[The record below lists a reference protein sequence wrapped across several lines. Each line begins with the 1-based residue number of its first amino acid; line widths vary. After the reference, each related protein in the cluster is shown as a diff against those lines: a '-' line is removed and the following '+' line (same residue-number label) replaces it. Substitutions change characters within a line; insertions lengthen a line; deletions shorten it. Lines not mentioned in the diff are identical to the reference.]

1 MKLVAFDCETALFRD
16 GLQAPPLACAAVV
29 GDPRFD
35 GVWNADETCYALH
48 ALLDDPN
55 TILIGHNVAYDF
67 AVCAAHDATLLPKI
81 FAAHRANRIRDT
93 KLREQLIDIALT
105 GLRLG
110 KKGKP
115 GPYSLSEIAKR
126 RLNIEM
132 DKTTYRL
139 GYGPLIGKP
148 LSSWPPGAL
157 QYCLDDVKTTLAIY
171 HLQTIEADDYCD
183 HVTGLMTDE
192 GRQCRANWAFQLM
205 GAWGIRTDRAAID
218 KLEQQVEQDLSALRE
233 QLIKAGILTS
243 SKEGHKKSTK
253 KLRELVQAAY
263 GSKIKFSDK
272 GNIVADAEVLRDS
285 GDELL
290 IAAADYQQFT
300 VMRTTFVPLLRR
312 GQDVPLNVRINTLV
326 NSGRT
331 SESPNLQNQP
341 REGGVRECFRPRD
354 GFVFCSTDYDT
365 AEMRAQAQFCYDT
378 FGFSLMRDV
387 FIAGKDPHT
396 MFAATLLDL
405 PYDEVVR
412 RKREPEIKKYRAL
425 GKVYN
430 FGVPGGMRAARL
442 QASAKRQFKIILTLV
457 ECEGML
463 KTYFQTWPEMQLFLD
478 DAKKLSPWNKR
489 TQVTTPWSGRVRAV
503 YGPNQYGNQRFQGP
517 IGDIAKDA
525 AFDIAEECYVV
536 PSSPLY
542 GSRPVLFV
550 HDECVL
556 EIPEQRASAAAK
568 RQAELMTLA
577 GARTIKDIPMT
588 CTPALMERWT
598 KAAEAVYEDGELVVW
613 KEAG

>member
-1 MKLVAFDCETALFRD
+1 MKFIAFDCETALFRD
-16 GLQAPPLACAAVV
+16 GLQAPPLACGAFV
-29 GDPRFD
+29 GDGED
-35 GVWNADETCYALH
+35 KVLDAVGTCQTLH
-48 ALLDDPN
+48 RLLDDQE
-55 TILIGHNVAYDF
+55 IIFVGHNIAYDW
-67 AVCAAHDATLLPKI
+67 AVTAANDATLLPKI
-81 FAAHRANRIRDT
+81 FAAHRADRIRDT

-110 KKGKP
+110 KKGEP

-126 RLNIEM
+126 RLGIEM

-139 GYGPLIGKP
+139 GYGPLISKP

-157 QYCLDDVKTTLAIY
+157 QYCLDDVKTTLSIY
-171 HLQTIEADDYCD
+171 HLQTAEADDYCD
-183 HVTGLMTDE
+183 QVTGLMTDE
-192 GRQCRANWAFQLM
+192 ARQCRANWAFQLM
-205 GAWGIRTDRAAID
+205 GAWGIRTDRTAID
-218 KLEQQVEQDLSALRE
+218 RLEQQVEQDLSALRE
-233 QLIKAGILTS
+233 RLIKAGILTP
-243 SKEGHKKSTK
+243 SKDGYKKSTK

-263 GSKIKFSDK
+263 GPKVKFSDK
-272 GNIVADAEVLRDS
+272 GNIVADSEALRDS

-290 IAAADYQQFT
+290 IAAADYQQLG

-312 GQDVPLNVRINTLV
+312 GQAVPLNVRVNTLI

-341 REGGVRECFRPRD
+341 RSGGVRECFRPRD
-354 GFVFCSTDYDT
+354 GFVLCSVDYDT
-365 AEMRAQAQFCYDT
+365 AELRAIAQFCFEAY
-378 FGFSLMRDV
+378 GFSAMRDAIV
-387 FIAGKDPHT
+387 SGRDVHT

-405 PYDEVVR
+405 PYDEVIR
-412 RKREPEIKKYRAL
+412 RKREPEVKKYRDL

-430 FGVPGGMRAARL
+430 FGVPGGMKATRL

-457 ECEGML
+457 ECEKML
-463 KTYFQTWPEMQLFLD
+463 ETYFRTWPEMRNFLD
-478 DAKKLSPWNKR
+478 DAAHSAPWDKR

-517 IGDIAKDA
+517 IGDISKDA

-536 PSSPLY
+536 PTSPLY

-550 HDECVL
+550 HDEFVL
-556 EIPEQRASAAAK
+556 EIPKHKASAAAK

-598 KAAEAVYEDGELVVW
+598 KAAEAIYEDGELVVW